1 MWLTGLEL
9 EEYVIEFSNKDI
21 DGRQLLNLDNSKMK
35 VVVVFLLTANVIWP
49 LMVLINVLH

>member
-21 DGRQLLNLDNSKMK
+21 DGKQLLNLDTSKMK
-35 VVVVFLLTANVIWP
+35 VCYE
-49 LMVLINVLH
+49 